1 MKTLLRI
8 SVCAGA
14 VLGCM
19 TGCNTPQIVNKIE
32 QVEKIERVEK
42 IDPTK
47 KLVLEETR
55 KINAE
60 VDKFLKSNDCT
71 SARKYLLDQKLMGDS
86 GADCELGRVR
96 LQLLVEKVLNK
107 EWTCLKASLEQK
119 YNSFKNLDS
128 ADKLNEG
135 VAYFTKLN
143 GSPIQSVALP
153 HWMALA
159 AKELP
164 QFDYEAKRKRLNN
177 SFAWLRDKYKA
188 GLERLYSELI
198 ARQFTAACDKLLEQV
213 RVELLKHNFT
223 AARRLLGK
231 TDNSIPSKQRPAMLA
246 FRIGVLNTIVNP
258 LQYEFV
264 KNEISEKIKEFCDA
278 EKFSEAIDYLKNY
291 KIEGTDNEVLT
302 SCLRAVQKEA
312 GQTLCLGDKELEK
325 FYAAYSKEL
334 QKLLDDR
341 KGQWRPPAD
350 GAFAKSIVALESA
363 MKEEIPDAKAVG
375 DFIRKL
381 REFIGKRNLT
391 TGEMKSLIAWSKF
404 GGVMSTAEVES
415 SIKAYQE
422 HLKTEMG
429 HRLFMSVLQRLCTKA
444 VATSADGVDFFD
456 EIKKAEFY
464 AQLKN
469 QNADSLIRDYF
480 NDNCG
485 LICADYA
492 RNMRM
497 LASGTNNL
505 AKVDLQV
512 LLGGAVVMGHMN
524 VAKWAA
530 KAGADLTALV
540 PNLGVSP
547 IVLAAETEN
556 RKMLAWLIENKAASK
571 LDRDGLPAFL
581 AAVKRNRCDMMNMIM
596 EAGFC
601 PTKEQNRQAVTV
613 ACEHGS
619 GDVFMKYVE
628 SGMNPTSDDFVLAA
642 KSGDL
647 SIVRWFV
654 EKGFFSVNEKNLVEA
669 VRKCC
674 PQEKDTKKCPHQK
687 VREYLIKRGMQM

>member
-32 QVEKIERVEK
+32 RVEK

-60 VDKFLKSNDCT
+60 VDKFLKNNDCT
-71 SARKYLLDQKLMGDS
+71 SARKYLLDQKLTGDS
-86 GADCELGRVR
+86 NADRELGRVR
-96 LQLLVEKVLNK
+96 LQLLVEKVLDK

-135 VAYFTKLN
+135 IAYFGKLN

-164 QFDYEAKRKRLNN
+164 LDYEAKRNRLNKGF
-177 SFAWLRDKYKA
+177 SLLRDKYKA
-188 GLERLYSELI
+188 DLGRLYSELI

-213 RVELLKHNFT
+213 RVELLKQDFT
-223 AARRLLGK
+223 AARRLLGE
-231 TDNSIPSKQRPAMLA
+231 TDDSIPSKQRPSMLA

-264 KNEISEKIKEFCDA
+264 TNEISEKIKEFSEA
-278 EKFSEAIDYLKNY
+278 EKFSEALDYLKNY
-291 KIEGTDNEVLT
+291 KIEGTDNALLT
-302 SCLRAVQKEA
+302 TYLRAVQKEVGGA
-312 GQTLCLGDKELEK
+312 LCLGDHELEK
-325 FYAAYSKEL
+325 FYAVYSDEL
-334 QKLLDDR
+334 QKLLDNR
-341 KGQWRPPAD
+341 KGQWRPPVD
-350 GAFAKSIVALESA
+350 GAFAKSIAALESA
-363 MKEEIPDAKAVG
+363 MKEEIPDEKAVG
-375 DFIRKL
+375 VFIRKL

-391 TGEMKSLIAWSKF
+391 TGEMKSLIAWSRF

-415 SIKAYQE
+415 LIKAYQE
-422 HLKTEMG
+422 HLKMEMG

-444 VATSADGVDFFD
+444 VATSPDGVDFSD
-456 EIKKAEFY
+456 EIRKAEFY
-464 AQLKN
+464 SQLKN
-469 QNADSLIRDYF
+469 RNADSLIRGYF

-505 AKVDLQV
+505 TKVDLQV

-540 PNLGVSP
+540 PKLGVSP

-581 AAVKRNRCDMMNMIM
+581 AAVRRNRCDMMNMIM

-628 SGMNPTSDDFVLAA
+628 SGMNPTSVDFVLAA
-642 KSGDL
+642 MSGDL

-674 PQEKDTKKCPHQK
+674 PQEKDAKKCPHQK
-687 VREYLIKRGMQM
+687 VREYLIKRGMQL

>member
-8 SVCAGA
+8 FLCAGA

-32 QVEKIERVEK
+32 RVEK

-47 KLVLEETR
+47 KLVLEETQ
-55 KINAE
+55 KIKAE
-60 VDKFLKSNDCT
+60 VDKYLKNNDCT
-71 SARKYLLDQKLMGDS
+71 SARKYLLDQKLTGDS
-86 GADCELGRVR
+86 GADRELGRVR
-96 LQLLVEKVLNK
+96 LQLLVEKVLGK
-107 EWTCLKASLEQK
+107 EWTGLKALLEQK
-119 YNSFKNLDS
+119 YNSFKNSAS
-128 ADKLNEG
+128 ADKLDKG
-135 VAYFTKLN
+135 IAYFTKLN
-143 GSPIQSVALP
+143 GSPIPSVTLP
-153 HWMALA
+153 QWMACA

-164 QFDYEAKRKRLNN
+164 LDYEAKRNRLNKGF
-177 SFAWLRDKYKA
+177 SFLRDKYKA
-188 GLERLYSELI
+188 DLERLYSDLI
-198 ARQFTAACDKLLEQV
+198 ECQFHAACDKLLEQV
-213 RVELLKHNFT
+213 RVELLKQNFT

-264 KNEISEKIKEFCDA
+264 TNEISEKIKEFSEV
-278 EKFSEAIDYLKNY
+278 EKFSEALDYLKNY
-291 KIEGTDNEVLT
+291 KIEGTDNALLT
-302 SCLRAVQKEA
+302 TYLRAVQKEVGGA
-312 GQTLCLGDKELEK
+312 LCLGDHELEK
-325 FYAAYSKEL
+325 FYAVYSDEL
-334 QKLLDDR
+334 RKLLDNR
-341 KGQWRPPAD
+341 KGQWHPPAD
-350 GAFAKSIVALESA
+350 GAFAKSIAALESA
-363 MKEEIPDAKAVG
+363 MKEEIPDEKAVG

-391 TGEMKSLIAWSKF
+391 TGEMKSLIAWSRF

-422 HLKTEMG
+422 HLKMEMG

-444 VATSADGVDFFD
+444 VATSPDGVDFSD
-456 EIKKAEFY
+456 EIRKAEFY
-464 AQLKN
+464 SQLKN
-469 QNADSLIRDYF
+469 RKADSLIRDYF

-505 AKVDLQV
+505 TKVDLQV

-530 KAGADLTALV
+530 KAGADLTAPV
-540 PNLGVSP
+540 PKLGVSP

-596 EAGFC
+596 ETGFC

-674 PQEKDTKKCPHQK
+674 PQEEDAKKCPHQK
-687 VREYLIKRGMQM
+687 VREYLIKRGMQT

>member
-8 SVCAGA
+8 SLCAGA

-19 TGCNTPQIVNKIE
+19 TGCNTPQIVN
-32 QVEKIERVEK
+32 KIERVEK

-60 VDKFLKSNDCT
+60 VDKYLKNNDCT
-71 SARKYLLDQKLMGDS
+71 SARKYLLDQKLTGDS
-86 GADCELGRVR
+86 GADRELGRVR
-96 LQLLVEKVLNK
+96 LQLLVEKVLDK

-119 YNSFKNLDS
+119 YNSFKNSAS
-128 ADKLNEG
+128 ADKLHAG
-135 VAYFTKLN
+135 VVYFTRLN
-143 GSPIQSVALP
+143 GSPIPSVTLP
-153 HWMALA
+153 QWMACA
-159 AKELP
+159 AKELSL
-164 QFDYEAKRKRLNN
+164 DYEAKRKRLNN
-177 SFAWLRDKYKA
+177 GFAWLRDKHKTD
-188 GLERLYSELI
+188 LERLYSDLI
-198 ARQFTAACDKLLEQV
+198 ARQFTAACDRLLEQV
-213 RVELLKHNFT
+213 RTELLKQDFT

-264 KNEISEKIKEFCDA
+264 KNEISEKVKEFCDA

-302 SCLRAVQKEA
+302 FYLRAVQKEL

-325 FYAAYSKEL
+325 FYAVYSKEL

-341 KGQWRPPAD
+341 KGQWRLPAD
-350 GAFAKSIVALESA
+350 GDFAKSIAALESA
-363 MKEEIPDAKAVG
+363 MKEEILDEKAVG

-391 TGEMKSLIAWSKF
+391 TGEMKSLIAWSRF

-422 HLKTEMG
+422 HLKMEMG

-444 VATSADGVDFFD
+444 VATSPDGVDFSD
-456 EIKKAEFY
+456 EIRKAEFY
-464 AQLKN
+464 SQLKN
-469 QNADSLIRDYF
+469 RKADSLIRGYF

-524 VAKWAA
+524 VAKWSA

-540 PNLGVSP
+540 PKLDVSP

-581 AAVKRNRCDMMNMIM
+581 AAVRRNRCDMMNMIM

-601 PTKEQNRQAVTV
+601 PTKEQNQKAVTV

-628 SGMNPTSDDFVLAA
+628 SGLNPTSDDFVLAA

-674 PQEKDTKKCPHQK
+674 PQEKDAKKCPHQK
-687 VREYLIKRGMQM
+687 VKDYLLKRGMQL

>member
-8 SVCAGA
+8 SLCAGA

-19 TGCNTPQIVNKIE
+19 TGCNTPQIVN
-32 QVEKIERVEK
+32 KIERVEK

-60 VDKFLKSNDCT
+60 VDKFLKNNDCT
-71 SARKYLLDQKLMGDS
+71 SARKYLLDQKLTGDS
-86 GADCELGRVR
+86 NADRELGRVR
-96 LQLLVEKVLNK
+96 LQLLVEKVLDK
-107 EWTCLKASLEQK
+107 EWTGLKALLEQK
-119 YNSFKNLDS
+119 YNSFKNSAS
-128 ADKLNEG
+128 ADKLHAG
-135 VAYFTKLN
+135 VVYFTRLN
-143 GSPIQSVALP
+143 GSPIPSVTLP
-153 HWMALA
+153 QWMACA
-159 AKELP
+159 AKELSL
-164 QFDYEAKRKRLNN
+164 DYEAKRKRLNN
-177 SFAWLRDKYKA
+177 SFAWLRDKYKTD
-188 GLERLYSELI
+188 LERLYSDLI
-198 ARQFTAACDKLLEQV
+198 SRQFTAACDRLLELV
-213 RVELLKHNFT
+213 RTELLKHDFT

-231 TDNSIPSKQRPAMLA
+231 TDNSIPPKQRPAMLA

-264 KNEISEKIKEFCDA
+264 KNEISEKIKEFCDT

-291 KIEGTDNEVLT
+291 KIEGADNEVLT
-302 SCLRAVQKEA
+302 SHLRAVQKEL

-341 KGQWRPPAD
+341 KGQWRPPSD

-363 MKEEIPDAKAVG
+363 MKEEITDEKAVG

-415 SIKAYQE
+415 SIKAYRE
-422 HLKTEMG
+422 HLKMEMG

-444 VATSADGVDFFD
+444 VATSPDGVDFSD
-456 EIKKAEFY
+456 EIRKAEFY

-469 QNADSLIRDYF
+469 RKADSLIRGYF

-492 RNMRM
+492 RNMRV

-505 AKVDLQV
+505 TKVDLQV

-530 KAGADLTALV
+530 KAGADLTAPV
-540 PNLGVSP
+540 PKLNVSP

-581 AAVKRNRCDMMNMIM
+581 AAVRRNRCDMMNMIM
-596 EAGFC
+596 KAGFC

-628 SGMNPTSDDFVLAA
+628 SGMNPTSDDFVLAV

-654 EKGFFSVNEKNLVEA
+654 EKGLFSVNERNLVEA

-674 PQEKDTKKCPHQK
+674 PHEKDTKKCPHQK
-687 VREYLIKRGMQM
+687 VREYLIKRGMQL

>member
-8 SVCAGA
+8 SLCAGA

-32 QVEKIERVEK
+32 RVEK

-47 KLVLEETR
+47 KLVLEEAR

-60 VDKFLKSNDCT
+60 VDRLLKNNDCT
-71 SARKYLLDQKLMGDS
+71 SARKYLLDQKLTGDS
-86 GADCELGRVR
+86 GADRELGRVR
-96 LQLLVEKVLNK
+96 LQLLVEKVLDK
-107 EWTCLKASLEQK
+107 EWTCLKASLKQK
-119 YNSFKNLDS
+119 YHSFKDLDS

-135 VAYFTKLN
+135 IAYFGKLN
-143 GSPIQSVALP
+143 GSPIPSVTLP
-153 HWMALA
+153 QWMACA
-159 AKELP
+159 AKELSL
-164 QFDYEAKRKRLNN
+164 DYEAKRNRLNKGY
-177 SFAWLRDKYKA
+177 SLLRDDDKEDL
-188 GLERLYSELI
+188 GRLYSELI
-198 ARQFTAACDKLLEQV
+198 ARQFNAACDKLLEQV
-213 RVELLKHNFT
+213 RVELLKHDFT

-231 TDNSIPSKQRPAMLA
+231 TDNSIPSKQRPVMLA

-302 SCLRAVQKEA
+302 YCLRAVQKEVGGA
-312 GQTLCLGDKELEK
+312 LCLGDYELEK
-325 FYAAYSKEL
+325 FYAVYSDEL
-334 QKLLDDR
+334 QKLLDNR
-341 KGQWRPPAD
+341 KGQWRPPAN
-350 GAFAKSIVALESA
+350 GAFAKSIAALESA
-363 MKEEIPDAKAVG
+363 MKEEILDEKAVG

-391 TGEMKSLIAWSKF
+391 TGEMKSLIAWSRF

-422 HLKTEMG
+422 HLKMEMG

-444 VATSADGVDFFD
+444 VATSPDGVDFSD
-456 EIKKAEFY
+456 EIRKAEFY
-464 AQLKN
+464 SQLKSR
-469 QNADSLIRDYF
+469 NADSLIRGYF

-497 LASGTNNL
+497 LAGGTNNL

-530 KAGADLTALV
+530 KAGADLTAPV
-540 PNLGVSP
+540 PKLNVSP

-571 LDRDGLPAFL
+571 LDRDGLPTFL

-601 PTKEQNRQAVTV
+601 PTKEQNQKAVTV

-619 GDVFMKYVE
+619 SDVFMKYVE
-628 SGMNPTSDDFVLAA
+628 SGLNPTSDDFVLAA

-674 PQEKDTKKCPHQK
+674 PQEKDAKKCPHQK
-687 VREYLIKRGMQM
+687 VKDYLLKRGMQM

>member
-8 SVCAGA
+8 SLCAGA

-32 QVEKIERVEK
+32 RVEK

-47 KLVLEETR
+47 KLVLEETQ
-55 KINAE
+55 KIKAE
-60 VDKFLKSNDCT
+60 VDKYLKNNDCT
-71 SARKYLLDQKLMGDS
+71 SARKYLLDQKLTGDS
-86 GADCELGRVR
+86 GADRELGRVR
-96 LQLLVEKVLNK
+96 LQLLVEKVLDK
-107 EWTCLKASLEQK
+107 EWTGLKALLEQK
-119 YNSFKNLDS
+119 YNSFKNSAS
-128 ADKLNEG
+128 ADKLDKG
-135 VAYFTKLN
+135 IAYFTKLN
-143 GSPIQSVALP
+143 GSPIPSVTLP
-153 HWMALA
+153 QWMACA

-164 QFDYEAKRKRLNN
+164 LDYEAKRNRLNKGF
-177 SFAWLRDKYKA
+177 SFLRDKYKA
-188 GLERLYSELI
+188 DLERLYSDLI
-198 ARQFTAACDKLLEQV
+198 ERQFTAACNRLLEQV
-213 RVELLKHNFT
+213 RVELLKQNFT

-231 TDNSIPSKQRPAMLA
+231 TDNSIPSKQRPVMLA

-264 KNEISEKIKEFCDA
+264 KNEISEKVKEFCDA

-341 KGQWRPPAD
+341 KGQWSLPTD
-350 GAFAKSIVALESA
+350 GDFAKSIAALESA
-363 MKEEIPDAKAVG
+363 MKEEILDEKAVR
-375 DFIRKL
+375 DFVNKL
-381 REFIGKRNLT
+381 RSFIAKRNLT

-422 HLKTEMG
+422 HLKMEMG

-444 VATSADGVDFFD
+444 VATSPDGVDFSD
-456 EIKKAEFY
+456 EIRKAEFY
-464 AQLKN
+464 SQLKN
-469 QNADSLIRDYF
+469 RNADSLIRGYF

-505 AKVDLQV
+505 TKVDLQV

-530 KAGADLTALV
+530 KAGADLTAPV
-540 PNLGVSP
+540 PKLNVSP

-581 AAVKRNRCDMMNMIM
+581 AAVRRNRCDMMNMIM

-613 ACEHGS
+613 ACEYGS
-619 GDVFMKYVE
+619 SDVFMKYVE
-628 SGMNPTSDDFVLAA
+628 SGLNPTSDDFVLAA

-674 PQEKDTKKCPHQK
+674 PQEKDAKKCPHQK
-687 VREYLIKRGMQM
+687 VREYLLKRGMQL

>member
-32 QVEKIERVEK
+32 RVEK

-60 VDKFLKSNDCT
+60 VDKFLKNNDCT
-71 SARKYLLDQKLMGDS
+71 SARKYLLDQKLTGDS
-86 GADCELGRVR
+86 NADRELGRVR
-96 LQLLVEKVLNK
+96 LRLLVEKVLDE
-107 EWTCLKASLEQK
+107 EWTGLKALLEQK

-135 VAYFTKLN
+135 IAYFGKLN

-153 HWMALA
+153 QWMALA

-164 QFDYEAKRKRLNN
+164 LDYEAKRNRLNKGF
-177 SFAWLRDKYKA
+177 SLLRDKYKA
-188 GLERLYSELI
+188 DLGRLYSELI
-198 ARQFTAACDKLLEQV
+198 ARQFIAACDKLLEQV
-213 RVELLKHNFT
+213 RVELLKHDFT

-231 TDNSIPSKQRPAMLA
+231 TDNSIPSKQRLAMLA

-302 SCLRAVQKEA
+302 SCLRTVQKEA

-350 GAFAKSIVALESA
+350 GAFAKSIAALESA
-363 MKEEIPDAKAVG
+363 MKEEIPDEKAVG

-391 TGEMKSLIAWSKF
+391 TGEMKSLIAWSRF

-422 HLKTEMG
+422 HLKMEMG

-444 VATSADGVDFFD
+444 VATSADGVDFSD

-469 QNADSLIRDYF
+469 QKANSLIRGYF

-512 LLGGAVVMGHMN
+512 LLGGAVVMGRMN

-540 PNLGVSP
+540 PKLGVSP
-547 IVLAAETEN
+547 IVLAAESEN
-556 RKMLAWLIENKAASK
+556 RKMLAWLIGNKAASK

-581 AAVKRNRCDMMNMIM
+581 AAVKRNRCDIMNMIM

-654 EKGFFSVNEKNLVEA
+654 EKGFFSVNEKNLVET

-674 PQEKDTKKCPHQK
+674 PQEKDAKKCPHQK
-687 VREYLIKRGMQM
+687 VKDYLLKRGMML

>member
-8 SVCAGA
+8 SLCAGA

-19 TGCNTPQIVNKIE
+19 TGCNTPQIVNKI
-32 QVEKIERVEK
+32 
-42 IDPTK
+42 DPTK
-47 KLVLEETR
+47 KLVLEERR
-55 KINAE
+55 KIDAE
-60 VDKFLKSNDCT
+60 VDKFLKNNDCIA
-71 SARKYLLDQKLMGDS
+71 ARKYLLDQKLTGDS
-86 GADCELGRVR
+86 GADRELGRVR
-96 LQLLVEKVLNK
+96 LQLLVEKVLDK
-107 EWTCLKASLEQK
+107 EWTCLEASLKQK
-119 YNSFKNLDS
+119 FFSFKDLDS

-135 VAYFTKLN
+135 IAYFGKLN
-143 GSPIQSVALP
+143 GSPIQSVTLP
-153 HWMALA
+153 YWMALAAIA

-164 QFDYEAKRKRLNN
+164 QFDYEAKRMYLNN
-177 SFAWLRDKYKA
+177 RFAGLRDKYKA

-213 RVELLKHNFT
+213 RVELLKHDFT

-231 TDNSIPSKQRPAMLA
+231 TDNSIPPKQRPAMLA

-278 EKFSEAIDYLKNY
+278 EKFSDAIDYLKNY

-302 SCLRAVQKEA
+302 SCLWEVQKEA

-350 GAFAKSIVALESA
+350 GAFAKSIAALESA
-363 MKEEIPDAKAVG
+363 MKEEIPDEKAVG

-422 HLKTEMG
+422 YLKMEMG

-444 VATSADGVDFFD
+444 VATSPDGVDFSD
-456 EIKKAEFY
+456 EIRKAEFY
-464 AQLKN
+464 SQLKN
-469 QNADSLIRDYF
+469 RNADSLIRGYY

-497 LASGTNNL
+497 LAGGTNNL

-530 KAGADLTALV
+530 KAGADLTAPV
-540 PNLGVSP
+540 PKLNVSP

-556 RKMLAWLIENKAASK
+556 RKMLAWLIENKAVSK

-601 PTKEQNRQAVTV
+601 PTKEQNQKAVTV

-619 GDVFMKYVE
+619 GDVFLKYVE

-674 PQEKDTKKCPHQK
+674 SQEKDAKKCPHQK
-687 VREYLIKRGMQM
+687 VREYLIKRGMQL

>member
-1 MKTLLRI
+1 
-8 SVCAGA
+8 
-14 VLGCM
+14 M
-19 TGCNTPQIVNKIE
+19 TGCNTPQIVN
-32 QVEKIERVEK
+32 KIERVEK

-47 KLVLEETR
+47 KLVFEETQ

-60 VDKFLKSNDCT
+60 VDKFLKNNDCI
-71 SARKYLLDQKLMGDS
+71 SARKYLLDQKLTGDS
-86 GADCELGRVR
+86 NADRELGRVR
-96 LQLLVEKVLNK
+96 LQLLVEKVLDK
-107 EWTCLKASLEQK
+107 EWTGLTALLEQK

-128 ADKLNEG
+128 ADKLNES

-143 GSPIQSVALP
+143 GSPIQSVTLP

-164 QFDYEAKRKRLNN
+164 QFDYEAKRKSLNN
-177 SFAWLRDKYKA
+177 DFACQRDKYKA
-188 GLERLYSELI
+188 VLERFYSDLI
-198 ARQFTAACDKLLEQV
+198 ARQFTAACDRLLEQV
-213 RVELLKHNFT
+213 RTELLKHDFT

-302 SCLRAVQKEA
+302 SCLRAVQKEVGGA
-312 GQTLCLGDKELEK
+312 LCLGDHELEK
-325 FYAAYSKEL
+325 FYAVYSDEL
-334 QKLLDDR
+334 QKLLDNR

-350 GAFAKSIVALESA
+350 GAFAKSIAALESA
-363 MKEEIPDAKAVG
+363 MKEEIPDEKAVG

-391 TGEMKSLIAWSKF
+391 TGEMKSLIAWSRF

-422 HLKTEMG
+422 HLEMEIG
-429 HRLFMSVLQRLCTKA
+429 HRLFMSILPKLCTKA
-444 VATSADGVDFFD
+444 VATSPDVVDFSD
-456 EIKKAEFY
+456 EIRKAEFY
-464 AQLKN
+464 SQLKN
-469 QNADSLIRDYF
+469 RNADSLIRGYF

-547 IVLAAETEN
+547 IALAAETEN
-556 RKMLAWLIENKAASK
+556 RKILAWLIENKAASK
-571 LDRDGLPAFL
+571 FDRDGLPAFL

-601 PTKEQNRQAVTV
+601 PTKEQNKKAVTV
-613 ACEHGS
+613 ACEYGS
-619 GDVFMKYVE
+619 SDVFMKYVE
-628 SGMNPTSDDFVLAA
+628 SGLNPTSADFVLAA

-654 EKGFFSVNEKNLVEA
+654 EKGFFSVNEKNFVEA

-674 PQEKDTKKCPHQK
+674 PQEKDAKKCPHQK
-687 VREYLIKRGMQM
+687 VKDYLLKRGMQL

>member
-19 TGCNTPQIVNKIE
+19 TGCNTPQIVN
-32 QVEKIERVEK
+32 KIERVEK

-60 VDKFLKSNDCT
+60 VDKFLKSNDCI
-71 SARKYLLDQKLMGDS
+71 SARKYLLDQKLTGDS
-86 GADCELGRVR
+86 NADRELGMVR
-96 LQLLVEKVLNK
+96 LQLLVEKVLDK

-143 GSPIQSVALP
+143 GSPIQFVALP
-153 HWMALA
+153 QWMALA

-164 QFDYEAKRKRLNN
+164 LDYEVKRKSLNN
-177 SFAWLRDKYKA
+177 GFAWLRDKYKA
-188 GLERLYSELI
+188 GLERAYSEVI
-198 ARQFTAACDKLLEQV
+198 ARQFTAACDRLLEQV
-213 RVELLKHNFT
+213 RTELLKHDFT

-264 KNEISEKIKEFCDA
+264 KNEISEKVKEFCDA
-278 EKFSEAIDYLKNY
+278 EKFSEAIDYLKKY

-363 MKEEIPDAKAVG
+363 MKEEIPDEKAVG

-391 TGEMKSLIAWSKF
+391 TGEMKSLIAWSRF

-422 HLKTEMG
+422 HLKMEMG

-444 VATSADGVDFFD
+444 VATSPDGVDFSD
-456 EIKKAEFY
+456 EIRKAEFY

-469 QNADSLIRDYF
+469 RKADSLIRGYF

-505 AKVDLQV
+505 TKVDLQV

-530 KAGADLTALV
+530 KAGADLTAPV
-540 PNLGVSP
+540 PNSGVSP

-571 LDRDGLPAFL
+571 LDHDGLPAFL
-581 AAVKRNRCDMMNMIM
+581 AAVKRNRCDMMNMII

-601 PTKEQNRQAVTV
+601 PTKEQNQKAVTV

-642 KSGDL
+642 MSGDL

-674 PQEKDTKKCPHQK
+674 PQEKDAKKCPHQK
-687 VREYLIKRGMQM
+687 VKDYLLKRGMML

>member
-19 TGCNTPQIVNKIE
+19 TGCNTPQIVN
-32 QVEKIERVEK
+32 KIERVEK

-60 VDKFLKSNDCT
+60 VDKFLKSNDCI
-71 SARKYLLDQKLMGDS
+71 SARKYLLDQKLTGDS
-86 GADCELGRVR
+86 NADRELGMVR
-96 LQLLVEKVLNK
+96 LQLLVEKVLDK

-143 GSPIQSVALP
+143 GSPIQFVALP
-153 HWMALA
+153 QWMALA

-164 QFDYEAKRKRLNN
+164 LDYEVKRKSLNN
-177 SFAWLRDKYKA
+177 GFAWLRDKYKA
-188 GLERLYSELI
+188 GLERAYSEVI
-198 ARQFTAACDKLLEQV
+198 ARQFTAACDRLLEQV
-213 RVELLKHNFT
+213 RTELLKHDFT

-264 KNEISEKIKEFCDA
+264 KNEISEKVKEFCDA
-278 EKFSEAIDYLKNY
+278 EKFSEAIDYLKKY

-363 MKEEIPDAKAVG
+363 MKEEIPDEKAVG

-391 TGEMKSLIAWSKF
+391 TGEMKSLIAWSRF

-422 HLKTEMG
+422 HLKMEMG

-444 VATSADGVDFFD
+444 VATSPDGVDFSD
-456 EIKKAEFY
+456 EIRKAEFY

-469 QNADSLIRDYF
+469 RKADSLIRGYF
-480 NDNCG
+480 NHNCG

-505 AKVDLQV
+505 TKVDLQV

-530 KAGADLTALV
+530 KAGADLTAPV

-601 PTKEQNRQAVTV
+601 PTKEQNQKAVTV

-642 KSGDL
+642 MSGDL

-674 PQEKDTKKCPHQK
+674 PQEKDAKKCPHQK
-687 VREYLIKRGMQM
+687 VKDYLLKRGMQM